1 MLLQL
6 TINNFA
12 IIKHLVIDFNDK
24 MTVITGETGAGKSI
38 AIDALAM
45 CLGYRSEASM
55 IKNNAKQADIS
66 ATFAVTK
73 SSLAFDWLEKHA
85 LIDEENPTECILRRT
100 INIDGRSKG
109 FINNCSVPIAQ
120 LRALGQYLIHLNGQH
135 APQLLLK
142 NEYQLE
148 LLDNYAGLQ
157 NTKMQMKHFFEEW
170 KNLQTQLKNFYQ
182 TTKENQAL
190 KQLLQYQVEELDQ
203 FATYEG
209 EFSKLE
215 EEHFKLSNCEKLT
228 QLSQSVLGLLKDKDE
243 NAENLIYKAL
253 KDVDHLQTV
262 EPNYKAVTEMLQD
275 ALIGVQEASSLI
287 ERLASEIE
295 DDPKYLELVE
305 SRLAKFISLSRKHSV
320 KAEDLF
326 QQHQKLSNQLKE
338 LLNLDLN
345 EEELL
350 AKEKQAWLKCVNC
363 AKEISQ
369 KRLEA
374 SKKLSLEVTEQIQ
387 NLSMIES
394 KFFIEVNFDE
404 NKLNASGADAVE
416 FNLCSNV
423 GETMRPLAKIAS
435 GGELSRISLAVQVLT
450 ANKLATPTIIFDE
463 VDAGI
468 SGIAATNVGKLLRTL
483 GKNCQVICITHLP
496 QVASFGNSHFWVQK
510 TVNNNQTEINIAELS
525 AEQRIQSLAQ
535 LLGGSTITQSI
546 PAAKEMLQQAQAYDC

>member
-157 NTKMQMKHFFEEW
+157 NMKMQMKHFFEEW

>member
-66 ATFAVTK
+66 ATFVVTK